1 MIGAELKVAVGTY
14 QSVLVPLNT
23 GLLVGVGVGVALGG
37 TSLTAEE
44 TVQVGADL
52 VGAARLGGVA
62 LGATGLKNELLGFL
76 FPLSAREAIMNSP
89 GRAWHPWRRHL
100 ERSGG

>member
-1 MIGAELKVAVGTY
+1 MAVGTY
-14 QSVLVPLNT
+14 QSFLVPLNT

-52 VGAARLGGVA
+52 VGTASLGGVA
-62 LGATGLKNELLGFL
+62 LGATGLGELLGFRFL
-76 FPLSAREAIMNSP
+76 CLRVKYY
-89 GRAWHPWRRHL
+89 
-100 ERSGG
+100 

>member
-1 MIGAELKVAVGTY
+1 VAVGTY

-44 TVQVGADL
+44 TVKVGADL
-52 VGAARLGGVA
+52 VGTAGLNGVA
-62 LGATGLKNELLGFL
+62 LGATGLKKELLDFL
-76 FPLSAREAIMNSP
+76 FRFPARETTMNLP
-89 GRAWHPWRRHL
+89 GRAWHPWRRRL
-100 ERSGG
+100 ERS